1 MTMKTRVVLAHAHI
15 NYNYN
20 NYTCIIFL
28 VSAEAMLDKE
38 RKWEETLADDSVIE
52 RQAQQ
57 DGPVSTEIYPQIM
70 YDVQVLVSR
79 LVVKAR

>member
-52 RQAQQ
+52 RQAQ
-57 DGPVSTEIYPQIM
+57 PVSYTHLTLPTKRI
-70 YDVQVLVSR
+70 V
-79 LVVKAR
+79 